1 MLHCSSATA
10 TGARCMPGEAH
21 YRYAKP
27 MSDPTKKLW
36 SCVPRSLAA
45 CEVAGFAHVP
55 LFICGCSLGG
65 CIVVNAIH
73 QQPEL
78 FRGTILLAPMLSLEK
93 ASRHGLNPYLRCR
106 PVWAATLSN
115 VSWRVAVAVHCH
127 KGVCA

>member
-1 MLHCSSATA
+1 M
-10 TGARCMPGEAH
+10 
-21 YRYAKP
+21 
-27 MSDPTKKLW
+27 
-36 SCVPRSLAA
+36 PRSLAA

-93 ASRHGLNPYLRCR
+93 ASRHGLNPYLRCGPR
-106 PVWAATLSN
+106 LDCNTVKRLLARCSCCSLPQGNMRLEVYAW
-115 VSWRVAVAVHCH
+115 
-127 KGVCA
+127 